1 MISND
6 PTSLATKAH
15 SPLRAQV
22 PLRQKDSPF
31 PTRAAVWCLFA
42 LLCSVASVALAQDE
56 ARDYAITTPL
66 VSYSSDGATAIVAL
80 TVSNQGSDAVE
91 ESTITI
97 AYNDSGRIVESV
109 DLLPLAS
116 GEVYPFSAELTLDQF
131 PEGDVFLK
139 VEVGIDQYEL
149 AGSPIARDNSQLI
162 RINVAEAREAATV
175 AGSSASDSV
184 ADYDFVVPLL
194 NIGIK
199 NLEEG
204 IQINDSV
211 FSGTQILVG
220 ILVLVLGLVLLWF
233 VSLILR
239 LIFRRSPYFDVWQP
253 PYATGAYFDP
263 DSTQGRR
270 QSWQYHAQNSAIN
283 TPCTPDHLAVV
294 KRLVDAEGHSLGSWI
309 IKAIRSEQ
317 YDIYG
322 RISHTEAV
330 MPRKIVKQ
338 LNKIAGR
345 SGEMDNQQLNK
356 ALNPIANRMSK
367 AALRRIEKQNR
378 SLPIAL
384 DIRFEGTAGEAHIV
398 FELYQCRNAA
408 WHVIDQWEPELGM
421 IGGRIPEQFTY
432 SLNGMLPGENYR
444 EFKARIPH
452 DLTVLLGG
460 LLYHHQS
467 ATEAGASPGESGQD
481 PDSTSESKLNEPSD
495 DTTEANNV
503 RANVDINDIAANRRS

>member
-1 MISND
+1 MTSND
-6 PTSLATKAH
+6 PTPLAAKAH
-15 SPLRAQV
+15 SPFRAQV
-22 PLRQKDSPF
+22 PHWQKDFPF
-31 PTRAAVWCLFA
+31 LARAAVCCLVA
-42 LLCSVASVALAQDE
+42 VLCSVAWVALAQDE

-66 VSYSSDGATAIVAL
+66 VSYSSDGATAIVTL
-80 TVSNQGSDAVE
+80 NITNQGSDAVE

-97 AYNDSGRIVESV
+97 ADNESGRIETSV
-109 DLLPLAS
+109 DLPPLAS
-116 GEVYPFSAELTLDQF
+116 GEVYPFSAELALDQF

-139 VEVGIDQYEL
+139 IEVGIDQYEL
-149 AGSPIARDNSQLI
+149 AGSPNARDNSQLF

-175 AGSSASDSV
+175 AGPPSPNERAGFG
-184 ADYDFVVPLL
+184 FVVPLL
-194 NIGIK
+194 NIEVKFLADGI
-199 NLEEG
+199 G
-204 IQINDSV
+204 INDSV
-211 FSGTQILVG
+211 FSQTQILVG
-220 ILVLVLGLVLLWF
+220 ILVLALGLVLLWF

-239 LIFRRSPYFDVWQP
+239 LIFRRSPSFDVWQP
-253 PYATGAYFDP
+253 PYAAGAYFDP

-283 TPCTPDHLAVV
+283 APCTPNHLVVV
-294 KRLVDAEGHSLGSWI
+294 KRLVNAEGHTLGSWI

-338 LNKIAGR
+338 LNKIVGR

-356 ALNPIANRMSK
+356 ALQPIANRMSK

-384 DIRFEGTAGEAHIV
+384 DIRFEGAAGEAHIV

-408 WHVIDQWEPELGM
+408 WRLIDQWEPELGM
-421 IGGRIPEQFTY
+421 IGSRVPEQFTY

-444 EFKARIPH
+444 EFKVRIPH

-460 LLYHHQS
+460 LLYHQQS
-467 ATEAGASPGESGQD
+467 TSEAGTSSAGSERD
-481 PDSTSESKLNEPSD
+481 VNSTSESNLDAPSD

-503 RANVDINDIAANRRS
+503 

>member
-1 MISND
+1 MTSND
-6 PTSLATKAH
+6 PAALASKAH
-15 SPLRAQV
+15 SPVRAQV
-22 PLRQKDSPF
+22 RHRQKDSPF
-31 PTRAAVWCLFA
+31 PWRAAVCCLFA
-42 LLCSVASVALAQDE
+42 LLFSVASLALAQDE
-56 ARDYAITTPL
+56 VRDYAITTPL
-66 VSYSSDGATAIVAL
+66 VDYSSDGASAIVTL
-80 TVSNQGSDAVE
+80 TVTNQGSDAVE

-109 DLLPLAS
+109 ELPALAAE
-116 GEVYPFSAELTLDQF
+116 EVYPYSAELTLEQF

-139 VEVGIDQYEL
+139 IEVGIDQYEL
-149 AGSPIARDNSQLI
+149 AGSPIARDNSQLF
-162 RINVAEAREAATV
+162 RINVAEAPEAAV
-175 AGSSASDSV
+175 IAGSASDSV
-184 ADYDFVVPLL
+184 ADYDLVVPLL

-199 NLEEG
+199 ILEEG

-220 ILVLVLGLVLLWF
+220 ILVLALGLVLIWF
-233 VSLILR
+233 LSLILR
-239 LIFRRSPYFDVWQP
+239 LIFRRSPSFDVWQP
-253 PYATGAYFDP
+253 PYAAEAYVDP
-263 DSTQGRR
+263 NSTAGRR
-270 QSWQYHAQNSAIN
+270 QAWQYHAQNSAIN
-283 TPCTPDHLAVV
+283 APCTPERPIVV
-294 KRLVDAEGHSLGSWI
+294 KRLVNAEGHSLGSWI

-322 RISHTEAV
+322 RVSRSEAV

-338 LNKIAGR
+338 LNNIAGR
-345 SGEMDNQQLNK
+345 SGEMDNQQLNN
-356 ALNPIANRMSK
+356 ALQPIAKQMSK

-384 DIRFEGTAGEAHIV
+384 DIRFEGIAGEARIV

-408 WHVIDQWEPELGM
+408 WHLIDQWEPELGM
-421 IGGRIPEQFTY
+421 TGSRVPEQFTY

-444 EFKARIPH
+444 EFKARVPH

-467 ATEAGASPGESGQD
+467 ASATGMSSAGSDQS
-481 PDSTSESKLNEPSD
+481 PDSSSGSNLDAPSD

-503 RANVDINDIAANRRS
+503 

>member
-1 MISND
+1 MTSND
-6 PTSLATKAH
+6 PTALAAKAH
-15 SPLRAQV
+15 SPSRALV
-22 PLRQKDSPF
+22 RHWQKDSPF
-31 PTRAAVWCLFA
+31 PARAAICCLFVV
-42 LLCSVASVALAQDE
+42 LWWLASVALAQDE

-66 VSYSSDGATAIVAL
+66 VTYSPDGASATVTL
-80 TVSNQGSDAVE
+80 TVTNQGSDAVE

-109 DLLPLAS
+109 DLTPLAS
-116 GEVYPFSAELTLDQF
+116 AEVYPFSAELALDQF

-149 AGSPIARDNSQLI
+149 AGSPIARDNSQLF

-175 AGSSASDSV
+175 AGSSSSDSV
-184 ADYDFVVPLL
+184 AEYDFVVPLL
-194 NIGIK
+194 NIGVK

-204 IQINDSV
+204 IQINNNV
-211 FSGTQILVG
+211 FSRTQILVG

-239 LIFRRSPYFDVWQP
+239 LIFRRSPSFDVWQP
-253 PYATGAYFDP
+253 PYALGAYFDP

-283 TPCTPDHLAVV
+283 APCTPDHLVVV
-294 KRLVDAEGHSLGSWI
+294 KRLVNAEGYSLGSWI

-322 RISHTEAV
+322 RISRTEAI

-338 LNKIAGR
+338 LNKIARR

-356 ALNPIANRMSK
+356 ALQPIANRMSK

-384 DIRFEGTAGEAHIV
+384 DMRFEGAAGEAHIV

-408 WHVIDQWEPELGM
+408 WHLVDQWEPELGM
-421 IGGRIPEQFTY
+421 IGSQIPEQFTY
-432 SLNGMLPGENYR
+432 SFNGMLPGESYR
-444 EFKARIPH
+444 EFKARISH
-452 DLTVLLGG
+452 DLTGLLGG
-460 LLYHHQS
+460 LLFHHQS
-467 ATEAGASPGESGQD
+467 NAGAVASCPREASQD
-481 PDSTSESKLNEPSD
+481 PDSTGESNLDVPSD

-503 RANVDINDIAANRRS
+503 

>member
-1 MISND
+1 MNS
-6 PTSLATKAH
+6 SFL
-15 SPLRAQV
+15 
-22 PLRQKDSPF
+22 
-31 PTRAAVWCLFA
+31 TRAAVCCLFA
-42 LLCSVASVALAQDE
+42 LLCSVASVALAQGE

-66 VSYSSDGATAIVAL
+66 VSYSPDGASAIVTL
-80 TVSNQGSDAVE
+80 TVTNQGGDAVE
-91 ESTITI
+91 ESIITI
-97 AYNDSGRIVESV
+97 ADNESGRIETSV
-109 DLLPLAS
+109 DLPPLAS
-116 GEVYPFSAELTLDQF
+116 GEVYPFSAELALDQF

-139 VEVGIDQYEL
+139 IEVGIDQYEL
-149 AGSPIARDNSQLI
+149 AGSPIARDNSQLF
-162 RINVAEAREAATV
+162 RINVAEAREAAAV
-175 AGSSASDSV
+175 AGSSSSDSI

-199 NLEEG
+199 NLEEA

-211 FSGTQILVG
+211 FSRTQILVG
-220 ILVLVLGLVLLWF
+220 ILVLALGLVLLWF
-233 VSLILR
+233 ISLILR
-239 LIFRRSPYFDVWQP
+239 LIFRRSPSFDVWQP
-253 PYATGAYFDP
+253 PYAASAYFDP

-283 TPCTPDHLAVV
+283 APCAPDHLVVV
-294 KRLVDAEGHSLGSWI
+294 KRLVNAEGHSLGSWT

-322 RISHTEAV
+322 RISRTEAV

-338 LNKIAGR
+338 LNKLAGR
-345 SGEMDNQQLNK
+345 SGELDNQGLNK
-356 ALNPIANRMSK
+356 VLQPMAKRMSK

-408 WHVIDQWEPELGM
+408 WHLIDQWEPELGL

-432 SLNGMLPGENYR
+432 SLNGMLPGETYR

-467 ATEAGASPGESGQD
+467 ASEAGMSSAGSGQD
-481 PDSTSESKLNEPSD
+481 PDSTSESNLDEPSD
-495 DTTEANNV
+495 DTTESNNV
-503 RANVDINDIAANRRS
+503 

>member
-1 MISND
+1 MTSND
-6 PTSLATKAH
+6 PAALASKAH
-15 SPLRAQV
+15 SPVRAQV
-22 PLRQKDSPF
+22 RHRQKDSPF
-31 PTRAAVWCLFA
+31 PWRAAVCCLFA
-42 LLCSVASVALAQDE
+42 LLFSVASLALAKDDV
-56 ARDYAITTPL
+56 RDYAITTPL
-66 VSYSSDGATAIVAL
+66 VDYSSDGASAIVTL
-80 TVSNQGSDAVE
+80 TVTNQGSDAVE

-109 DLLPLAS
+109 ELPALAAE
-116 GEVYPFSAELTLDQF
+116 EVYPYSAELTLEQF

-139 VEVGIDQYEL
+139 IEVGIDQYEL
-149 AGSPIARDNSQLI
+149 AGSPIARDNSQLF
-162 RINVAEAREAATV
+162 RINVAEAREAAAI
-175 AGSSASDSV
+175 AGSSSDSIS
-184 ADYDFVVPLL
+184 DYDLVVPLL
-194 NIGIK
+194 NVGIK
-199 NLEEG
+199 ILEEG

-220 ILVLVLGLVLLWF
+220 ILVLALGLVLLWF

-239 LIFRRSPYFDVWQP
+239 LIFRRSPSFDIWQP
-253 PYATGAYFDP
+253 PYTSEAYI
-263 DSTQGRR
+263 GRNLLAER
-270 QSWQYHAQNSAIN
+270 LMAWEYRAQNSAIN
-283 TPCTPDHLAVV
+283 APCTPGQWEVV
-294 KRLVDAEGHSLGSWI
+294 KRLVNAEGHTWSSWI

-322 RISHTEAV
+322 RLSRSESV

-345 SGEMDNQQLNK
+345 SGEMDDQQLNK
-356 ALNPIANRMSK
+356 ALQPIAKRMSK

-384 DIRFEGTAGEAHIV
+384 DIRFEGFAGEAHIK
-398 FELYQCRNAA
+398 FELYQCGNAD
-408 WHVIDQWEPELGM
+408 WGDPIVKWKCKPELGM
-421 IGGRIPEQFTY
+421 IGSRVPEQFTY

-444 EFKARIPH
+444 EFKTRIPH

-467 ATEAGASPGESGQD
+467 ASATGMSSAGSAQS
-481 PDSTSESKLNEPSD
+481 PDSTSGSNLAAPSD

-503 RANVDINDIAANRRS
+503 

>member
-1 MISND
+1 MTSND
-6 PTSLATKAH
+6 PTPLAAKVP
-15 SPLRAQV
+15 SPLRALV
-22 PLRQKDSPF
+22 PHRRKDSPF
-31 PTRAAVWCLFA
+31 LTRAALCCLLA
-42 LLCSVASVALAQDE
+42 VLCSLASVALAQGE

-66 VSYSSDGATAIVAL
+66 VNYSPDGASAIVTL
-80 TVSNQGSDAVE
+80 TVTNQGSDATE

-116 GEVYPFSAELTLDQF
+116 GEVYPFSTELTLDQF

-139 VEVGIDQYEL
+139 IEVGIDQYEL
-149 AGSPIARDNSQLI
+149 AGSPIARDNSQLF
-162 RINVAEAREAATV
+162 RINVAEAREAATI
-175 AGSSASDSV
+175 AGPSSSNEMAEFS
-184 ADYDFVVPLL
+184 FVVPLL
-194 NIGIK
+194 NIGVK
-199 NLEEG
+199 TVEGG

-211 FSGTQILVG
+211 FTQTQILVG
-220 ILVLVLGLVLLWF
+220 ILVLALGLVLLWF

-239 LIFRRSPYFDVWQP
+239 LIFRRSPSFDVWQP

-283 TPCTPDHLAVV
+283 APCTPNHPVV
-294 KRLVDAEGHSLGSWI
+294 IKRLVNAEGHSLGSWT

-330 MPRKIVKQ
+330 MPRKIIKQ
-338 LNKIAGR
+338 LNKIAGH

-356 ALNPIANRMSK
+356 ALQPIANRMSK

-384 DIRFEGTAGEAHIV
+384 DIRFEGAAGEAHIV

-421 IGGRIPEQFTY
+421 IGSRIPEQFTY

-444 EFKARIPH
+444 EFKARMPH

-467 ATEAGASPGESGQD
+467 ASEAGASPGQSEEDAG
-481 PDSTSESKLNEPSD
+481 STSESNLDAPSD

-503 RANVDINDIAANRRS
+503 

>member
-1 MISND
+1 MTSND
-6 PTSLATKAH
+6 PAPLAAKAH
-15 SPLRAQV
+15 SPLCAQV
-22 PLRQKDSPF
+22 PHWQKNSPF
-31 PTRAAVWCLFA
+31 LTRAAVCCLFV
-42 LLCSVASVALAQDE
+42 LLFSVASVALAQNE

-66 VSYSSDGATAIVAL
+66 VNYSSDGASAIVTL
-80 TVSNQGSDAVE
+80 TVTNQGSDAVE

-109 DLLPLAS
+109 DLPPLAS
-116 GEVYPFSAELTLDQF
+116 GEVYPFSAELKLDQF
-131 PEGDVFLK
+131 PDGDVFLK
-139 VEVGIDQYEL
+139 IEVGIDQYEL
-149 AGSPIARDNSQLI
+149 AGSPIARDNSQLF

-175 AGSSASDSV
+175 GGAASFDSV
-184 ADYDFVVPLL
+184 EYDFVIPLL
-194 NIGIK
+194 NIGVK
-199 NLEEG
+199 NLAEG
-204 IQINDSV
+204 IQINDSI

-220 ILVLVLGLVLLWF
+220 ILVLALGLVLLWF
-233 VSLILR
+233 ISLILR
-239 LIFRRSPYFDVWQP
+239 LIFRTSPSFDVWQP
-253 PYATGAYFDP
+253 PYAAGAVFDP

-283 TPCTPDHLAVV
+283 APCTPNHLVVV
-294 KRLVDAEGHSLGSWI
+294 KRLVNAEGRSLDSWM

-322 RISHTEAV
+322 RISHSEAI
-330 MPRKIVKQ
+330 MPRKFVKQ

-345 SGEMDNQQLNK
+345 SGEMDNQQLHE

-384 DIRFEGTAGEAHIV
+384 DIRFEGVAGEAHIV

-408 WHVIDQWEPELGM
+408 WHLIDQWEPELGM

-432 SLNGMLPGENYR
+432 ALNGMLPGENYR

-452 DLTVLLGG
+452 DLTHLLGG
-460 LLYHHQS
+460 LLYHHQPP
-467 ATEAGASPGESGQD
+467 TEAGASPAAGEQD
-481 PDSTSESKLNEPSD
+481 VDSTSESNLDEPSD

-503 RANVDINDIAANRRS
+503 

>member
-1 MISND
+1 MTSND
-6 PTSLATKAH
+6 PTPLAAKIH

-22 PLRQKDSPF
+22 PHRQKNSLF
-31 PTRAAVWCLFA
+31 LTRAAVCCLVA

-56 ARDYAITTPL
+56 ARDYTITTPL
-66 VSYSSDGATAIVAL
+66 VSYSPDGASAIVTL
-80 TVSNQGSDAVE
+80 TITNQGGDAVE

-97 AYNDSGRIVESV
+97 ADNDSGRIVESV
-109 DLLPLAS
+109 DLPPLTS
-116 GEVYPFSAELTLDQF
+116 GEAYPYSAALALDRF

-139 VEVGIDQYEL
+139 IEAGIDQYEL
-149 AGSPIARDNSQLI
+149 AGSPIARDNSQLF

-175 AGSSASDSV
+175 AGPSASNER
-184 ADYDFVVPLL
+184 AEFGFVVPLL
-194 NIGIK
+194 NISVKI
-199 NLEEG
+199 LEEG

-211 FSGTQILVG
+211 FSLTQILIG
-220 ILVLVLGLVLLWF
+220 ILVLALGLVLLWF

-239 LIFRRSPYFDVWQP
+239 LIFRRSPSFDVWQP

-283 TPCTPDHLAVV
+283 APCRPNHLVV
-294 KRLVDAEGHSLGSWI
+294 IKRLVNAEGHSLGSWI

-338 LNKIAGR
+338 LNKIARR

-356 ALNPIANRMSK
+356 ALQPIANRMSK

-384 DIRFEGTAGEAHIV
+384 DIRFEGAAGEAHIV

-408 WHVIDQWEPELGM
+408 WHLIDQWEPELGM
-421 IGGRIPEQFTY
+421 IGSRIPEQFTY

-444 EFKARIPH
+444 ELKARIPH
-452 DLTVLLGG
+452 DLTILLGG

-467 ATEAGASPGESGQD
+467 TSEAGMSSAGSKQD
-481 PDSTSESKLNEPSD
+481 VDSTSESKLDVPSD

-503 RANVDINDIAANRRS
+503 

>member
-1 MISND
+1 M
-6 PTSLATKAH
+6 K
-15 SPLRAQV
+15 
-22 PLRQKDSPF
+22 
-31 PTRAAVWCLFA
+31 RAAVCCLFA
-42 LLCSVASVALAQDE
+42 VLCSLASVAIAQDE

-66 VSYSSDGATAIVAL
+66 VSYSSDGATAIVTF
-80 TVSNQGSDAVE
+80 TVTNQGSDAVE
-91 ESTITI
+91 VSAITI
-97 AYNDSGRIVESV
+97 ADNESGRVVSSV
-109 DLLPLAS
+109 DLPALTA
-116 GEVYPFSAELTLDQF
+116 GEVYPFSDELTLDQF

-149 AGSPIARDNSQLI
+149 AGSPIALNNSQLF

-175 AGSSASDSV
+175 AGPSSSEPIP
-184 ADYDFVVPLL
+184 DYDFVVPVL

-199 NLEEG
+199 NVEEG

-211 FSGTQILVG
+211 LSGTQILAG
-220 ILVLVLGLVLLWF
+220 ILVLALGLVLLWF

-239 LIFRRSPYFDVWQP
+239 LVLWRSPAFDVWQP
-253 PYATGAYFDP
+253 PYAAGPYSDP
-263 DSTQGRR
+263 ESTQGRR
-270 QSWQYHAQNSAIN
+270 QGWQYHAQNSVIN
-283 TPCTPDHLAVV
+283 APCTANHLVVV
-294 KRLVDAEGHSLGSWI
+294 KRLVNAQGLSLGSWT

-322 RISHTEAV
+322 RISHTEAI

-356 ALNPIANRMSK
+356 ALQPIADRLSK

-384 DIRFEGTAGEAHIV
+384 DIRFEGAAGEAHIV

-408 WHVIDQWEPELGM
+408 WRLIDQWEPELGM
-421 IGGRIPEQFTY
+421 TGSRIPELFTY

-467 ATEAGASPGESGQD
+467 ATGAAISSGESEQD
-481 PDSTSESKLNEPSD
+481 ANSTSESRLEEPSD
-495 DTTEANNV
+495 DTTEASNV
-503 RANVDINDIAANRRS
+503 

>member
-1 MISND
+1 MTSSD
-6 PTSLATKAH
+6 PSALATKAY

-22 PLRQKDSPF
+22 PHRQKDSPVLK
-31 PTRAAVWCLFA
+31 RAAVCCLFA
-42 LLCSVASVALAQDE
+42 LLCSLASVAIAQDE
-56 ARDYAITTPL
+56 GRDYAITTPL
-66 VSYSSDGATAIVAL
+66 VSYSSDGATAIVTL
-80 TVSNQGSDAVE
+80 TVTNQGSDAVE
-91 ESTITI
+91 VSTITI
-97 AYNDSGRIVESV
+97 ADNESGRVVSSV
-109 DLLPLAS
+109 NLPALTA
-116 GEVYPFSAELTLDQF
+116 GEVYPFSAELALEQF

-149 AGSPIARDNSQLI
+149 AGSPIALNNSQLF

-175 AGSSASDSV
+175 AGPPASSERAELR
-184 ADYDFVVPLL
+184 FVVPLL
-194 NIGIK
+194 NIEVKLLADGI
-199 NLEEG
+199 G
-204 IQINDSV
+204 INDSV

-220 ILVLVLGLVLLWF
+220 ILVLALGLVLLWF

-239 LIFRRSPYFDVWQP
+239 LVLWRSPAFDVWQP
-253 PYATGAYFDP
+253 PYAAGPYSDP
-263 DSTQGRR
+263 ESTQGRR
-270 QSWQYHAQNSAIN
+270 QGWQYHAQNSVIN
-283 TPCTPDHLAVV
+283 APCTPNHLVVV
-294 KRLVDAEGHSLGSWI
+294 KRLVNAEGLSLGSWI

-322 RISHTEAV
+322 RISQTEAV

-356 ALNPIANRMSK
+356 ALQPIANRMSK

-384 DIRFEGTAGEAHIV
+384 DVRFEGAAGEAHIV

-408 WHVIDQWEPELGM
+408 WHVIDQWEPELGL
-421 IGGRIPEQFTY
+421 IGSRIPEQFTY

-467 ATEAGASPGESGQD
+467 ATGAGISPGESEQD
-481 PDSTSESKLNEPSD
+481 ANLTSESKLDEPSE
-495 DTTEANNV
+495 DTTEASNV
-503 RANVDINDIAANRRS
+503 